1 MTLSY
6 LVLSC
11 LILSCLVL
19 SWQCNGQAGKL
30 ATQVCWGWLDGWL
43 TEQLMC
49 WLTDC
54 QASYDL
60 NLDALTDDLAQLLQ
74 CVHIM
79 VLCIHPDVSLAMYVS
94 YCILSWNELSKW
106 SASQPVSQ
114 SAHQLISQPVSQSAS
129 QHISWSVSLSDNQPV
144 WIAFFNA
151 GFTSQPTSQQSKVFR
166 MHNP

>member
-1 MTLSY
+1 MCLKLSLLPNWLAHLLAQDLTTCRSLQLSLQNLPTWPQHMTLSY

-19 SWQCNGQAGKL
+19 SWPCTDQAGKL

-74 CVHIM
+74 CVHTM

-106 SASQPVSQ
+106 SAS
-114 SAHQLISQPVSQSAS
+114 
-129 QHISWSVSLSDNQPV
+129 
-144 WIAFFNA
+144 
-151 GFTSQPTSQQSKVFR
+151 
-166 MHNP
+166 